1 MRKLSY
7 TILVLFAG
15 LGLFSPVFAL
25 TVSPVKID
33 ITGDPGTTVHGEIEL
48 FNEQDSNKT
57 FYSSFENFETNGES
71 GAPSF
76 VGAKDGLAT
85 WLQTDTQVVLNSN
98 QRTKVPFSITI
109 PYGAEA
115 GGYFAAIFFGSQPP
129 GKQESS
135 QLAIGGKLGI
145 LVFLKVSGK
154 VEEGGGLLDFTT
166 KNNQIFFDALPI
178 NFYYRV
184 NNTGG
189 DRVIPQGLLEVKNL
203 GFLNSFSGKANLK
216 DGSVLPRSIRKFEVG
231 WVNDQALSEKE
242 KSELGFFGK
251 AFLELKAFNFGWYTA
266 NLNIFWGEN
275 NSKSFSSRLSFFII
289 PWHLLM
295 IVGVFLLV
303 VLGFGFFGLKRYNRW
318 IIAKATKSRRKRKID
333 E

>member
-1 MRKLSY
+1 MKKLSY

-25 TVSPVKID
+25 TVSPVKIE

-57 FYSSFENFETNGES
+57 FYSSFENFETNGEG

-85 WLQTDTQVVLNSN
+85 WLQTDAQVILNSN
-98 QRTKVPFSITI
+98 QRTKIPFSITI
-109 PYGAEA
+109 PYTAEP
-115 GGYFAAIFFGSQPP
+115 GGYFAAIFFGSQPVD
-129 GKQESS
+129 KQGSS
-135 QLAIGGKLGI
+135 QLSIGGKLGI
-145 LVFLKVSGK
+145 LVFLKVSGA

-166 KNNQIFFDALPI
+166 KNNQIFFDALPVT
-178 NFYYRV
+178 FYYRV

-189 DRVIPQGLLEVKNL
+189 DRIIPQGTLEVKNL

-216 DGSVLPRSIRKFEVG
+216 DGSVLPRSIRKFEAG
-231 WVNDQALSEKE
+231 WANDKALSEKE

-251 AFLELKAFNFGWYTA
+251 AFVELKAFNFGWYTA
-266 NLNIFWGEN
+266 NLNLVWGEQN
-275 NSKSFSSRLSFFII
+275 KSFSSKLSFFII
-289 PWHLLM
+289 PWHLLVV
-295 IVGVFLLV
+295 VGVFLLV
-303 VLGFGFFGLKRYNRW
+303 VFGFGFFGLKRYNSW
-318 IIAKATKSRRKRKID
+318 IISQAMKARRRKK
-333 E
+333 